1 VSRRKLGPLAILS
14 VAREV
19 RRGAGDTRP
28 LSVAGARELVPILA
42 RARREGGD
50 PSPVVE
56 GRLEDVAVLVWVG
69 APDDEALRTADRT
82 GVRIVAVTEAD
93 EVPYVLATA
102 VVHVPAG
109 QGFPIEEIAEAIA
122 RRLGE
127 DATALAARLP
137 VLRPA
142 VCDALIKSFSRRN
155 GLIAAAFFIPGVDMP
170 LLTLNQIRLVL
181 RLALAYGEELD
192 GKRAYEL
199 VGVVGIGFLLRSV
212 ARELVDVL
220 PVGGWAIKGAVAY
233 TGTMAV
239 GEAAVRYFEA
249 RRTGRLSF
257 P

>member
-1 VSRRKLGPLAILS
+1 
-14 VAREV
+14 
-19 RRGAGDTRP
+19 
-28 LSVAGARELVPILA
+28 
-42 RARREGGD
+42 
-50 PSPVVE
+50 
-56 GRLEDVAVLVWVG
+56 
-69 APDDEALRTADRT
+69 
-82 GVRIVAVTEAD
+82 
-93 EVPYVLATA
+93 
-102 VVHVPAG
+102 
-109 QGFPIEEIAEAIA
+109 
-122 RRLGE
+122 
-127 DATALAARLP
+127 
-137 VLRPA
+137 
-142 VCDALIKSFSRRN
+142 
-155 GLIAAAFFIPGVDMP
+155 MP